1 MPPRKVDM
9 DDLVSASEI
18 ARRLGSER
26 TSYVHDLRR
35 RHEDF
40 PKPVRKLGSSWV
52 WSWAAVE
59 KWAKKTG
66 RLK

>member
-1 MPPRKVDM
+1 MDM
-9 DDLVSASEI
+9 DDLVSAPEI
-18 ARRLGSER
+18 AKRLGSER

-40 PKPVRKLGSSWV
+40 PKPIRKMGSSWM
-52 WSWAAVE
+52 WSWPAVE